1 MVVERDMT
9 SVMVAGIGGASLGTE
24 LLKTLRLAGRYRIYG
39 CDISPTAFG
48 LYDPGFE
55 KSYLVDRDDYVRS
68 VISVCRDAGAAFV
81 LPGGEQP
88 MALLGAAVEELRSA
102 GITLVGNSARVI
114 RLCSD
119 KAATFEELDRI
130 GVLTPVTIPFDSPD
144 VIERVGLPCIVK
156 PATGSGGSAAVF
168 FATSADEASMYAAFM
183 RNSGLQPLAQEYVDP
198 EAGEFTIGVL
208 SLPDGRVVSSIALRR
223 SLDAKLSVAYR
234 GRGGVVSSG
243 YSQGYID
250 EFPDL
255 CRQAERIAVAI
266 GSTGPI
272 NVQCRVREGRLLPF
286 EINPRFSAS
295 TYLRALAG
303 VNEPDIF
310 LQYLSAG
317 EMPRR
322 PAIRS
327 GWYLRSLTERYVS
340 DDEVKT

>member
-1 MVVERDMT
+1 MT
-9 SVMVAGIGGASLGTE
+9 PVMIAGIGGASLGTE
-24 LLKTLRLAGRYRIYG
+24 LMKTLRLAGRYRVCG

-55 KSYLVDRDDYVRS
+55 KTYRVDRDDYVPS
-68 VISVCRDAGAAFV
+68 VISACRDAGAAYV

-88 MALLGAAVEELRSA
+88 MTLLGEAVDALSAA

-119 KAATFEELDRI
+119 KAATFEELARI
-130 GVLTPVTIPFDSPD
+130 GVSTPVTVPFDSPEAVD
-144 VIERVGLPCIVK
+144 RVGLPCIVK

-168 FATSADEASMYAAFM
+168 FATSPEEASMYAAFM
-183 RNSGLQPLAQEYVDP
+183 RNSGLRPLAQEYVSADS
-198 EAGEFTIGVL
+198 GEFTIGVL
-208 SLPDGRVVSSIALRR
+208 SLPNGQVVSSIALRR

-234 GRGGVVSSG
+234 GRGGLVSSG

-250 EFPDL
+250 EFPEL
-255 CRQAERIAVAI
+255 CEQAERIALAI

-272 NVQCRVREGRLLPF
+272 NVQCRLREGRLLPF

-303 VNEPDIF
+303 VNEPDMF
-310 LQYLSAG
+310 LQYLAAG
-317 EMPRR
+317 VVPDRPPVRR
-322 PAIRS
+322 
-327 GWYLRSLTERYVS
+327 GWYLRSLDERFVEAEAVTRWS
-340 DDEVKT
+340 TG